1 MLAIS
6 IGCKQDDILAEE
18 MLKHS
23 LQMAHILMVTCEVAA
38 ILILHL
44 WMRQYRSSFRA
55 CTGSCS
61 IFKYIQLYSV

>member
-23 LQMAHILMVTCEVAA
+23 LQMAHVLMVTCEVAA

-44 WMRQYRSSFRA
+44 
-55 CTGSCS
+55 
-61 IFKYIQLYSV
+61 